1 MLLIIQGNYNSACGI
16 TNMFR
21 CQSGDMSKKHGVYMV
36 GEGRQLYNDV
46 SLPLFGHNSG
56 ASLSVVTYLMPLNQ
70 KK

>member
-1 MLLIIQGNYNSACGI
+1 MLLIIQGNYNSSCGI
-16 TNMFR
+16 TNMLR

-56 ASLSVVTYLMPLNQ
+56 GSLAVVTYLMPFN
-70 KK
+70 

>member
-16 TNMFR
+16 TNMLR

-56 ASLSVVTYLMPLNQ
+56 ASLSVVTYL
-70 KK
+70 KKKKKKK